1 VELLDP
7 GADGRAVAVRREAAM
22 RTPVAFALALL
33 AGVGLAG
40 CGQGG
45 PSGTE
50 PSVVG
55 AYVIDVNRTPSVPV
69 AGGPDA
75 SRQTEEAR
83 RTRLSTKYGADTYR
97 LEVFAD
103 GTFRTTLAQPDGAFV
118 FSGTWTR
125 VPEGLRLVTTA
136 VNGEPPAPDAQ
147 VAETAGVEEGALVL
161 TDGGRTLYL
170 RRL

>member
-1 VELLDP
+1 
-7 GADGRAVAVRREAAM
+7 M
-22 RTPVAFALALL
+22 RTPAVLALALL
-33 AGVGLAG
+33 GVALVG

-45 PSGTE
+45 PSGTG

-55 AYVIDVNRTPSVPV
+55 AYVIDVDRTPPV
-69 AGGPDA
+69 AVTGGADA
-75 SRQTEEAR
+75 SRPSEEAR
-83 RTRLSTKYGADTYR
+83 RERLSAKFGSATYR

-103 GTFRTTLAQPDGAFV
+103 GTFRTTLAQPEGAFV

-136 VNGEPPAPDAQ
+136 VNGEPPAED
-147 VAETAGVEEGALVL
+147 VSVTETAGVEENALVL

-170 RRL
+170 KRL